1 MRVGFTGTQD
11 GMTSKQRE
19 AVAVL
24 LRNQTWRPMRFHHG
38 DCVGADA
45 EAHDIVAALLET
57 FIEAHPCTIREK
69 RAFKYANVVN
79 EEKPPLVRNRIIVN
93 SSEVLIVAPRT
104 KYKVLRSGTWST
116 YRYARQLGKPT
127 YLVYSDGSVLR
138 EGPWL

>member
-1 MRVGFTGTQD
+1 
-11 GMTSKQRE
+11 
-19 AVAVL
+19 
-24 LRNQTWRPMRFHHG
+24 
-38 DCVGADA
+38 
-45 EAHDIVAALLET
+45 
-57 FIEAHPCTIREK
+57 
-69 RAFKYANVVN
+69 VVN

-127 YLVYSDGSVLR
+127 YLVYPDGSVLR